1 MAEIK
6 LTPTGQLRWIEQE
19 KPTASASLAAVQSA
33 FERNWTEGLFVLA
46 AEKIE
51 TAGLQ
56 TLRYWQAIAD
66 HYLTGLCHSPEFAE
80 MVTVELPGDGEL
92 SSWLLTAP
100 PMVGGEYLSV
110 ATLAANPAKQ
120 LAQTDLA
127 VTAYS
132 MLARQD
138 WLTQVNW
145 KLAILDEA
153 QAIKNPST
161 AKSKAVK
168 RLNAQARIVL
178 TGAPVENRLGD
189 LWSLFD
195 FINPGLLGSVTVF
208 KTFIKEMESR
218 QADQFGPLRRLVSP
232 YILRRMKTD
241 RTIIADLPE
250 KIKTSSYCKLSKAH
264 IYPFDNV
271 YKSFLSNIILFFWMA
286 YILSK
291 RPK

>member
-110 ATLAANPAKQ
+110 ATLAANPAK
-120 LAQTDLA
+120 
-127 VTAYS
+127 
-132 MLARQD
+132 
-138 WLTQVNW
+138 
-145 KLAILDEA
+145 
-153 QAIKNPST
+153 
-161 AKSKAVK
+161 
-168 RLNAQARIVL
+168 
-178 TGAPVENRLGD
+178 
-189 LWSLFD
+189 
-195 FINPGLLGSVTVF
+195 
-208 KTFIKEMESR
+208 
-218 QADQFGPLRRLVSP
+218 
-232 YILRRMKTD
+232 
-241 RTIIADLPE
+241 
-250 KIKTSSYCKLSKAH
+250 
-264 IYPFDNV
+264 
-271 YKSFLSNIILFFWMA
+271 
-286 YILSK
+286 
-291 RPK
+291 